1 MSTFSNALS
10 GLSANAQA
18 IDVVSGNLANLNTY
32 GYKANTVS
40 FQDLV
45 NQNLGGAS
53 GAQFG
58 GSTAARQT
66 RSFTQGSLQ
75 TTGGS
80 YDAAIQG
87 SGFFVVSNS
96 QGQTAF
102 TRTGNFKVDSSGRLL
117 TQDNEFVQGWVAQNG
132 VLNTSGSATDIALPV
147 VGLRQ
152 PTPTTSFTVSAN
164 LNANAAVGTPDA
176 TFSSPIPVVDS
187 QGTTH
192 TATIT
197 YTKTAAGSWSYD
209 VSLPS
214 ADLNSGTGTST
225 SVANGTISFDSAGRL
240 LTPAATDGPITI
252 GITGLADG
260 AADVSLKWNL
270 YDSTGTPTLTQF
282 DTASANLGSTQDG
295 SPSGQLTDLSI
306 GEGGVITAHYSNGD
320 NVAVAQLALAS
331 VLNPDSMV
339 ELGNNTY
346 GVTSA
351 TALPAVGLPGTGTRG
366 QIYGGSLETST
377 VDVAKEFTNLLTY
390 ERGYQANSKVIT
402 TEDEVLQATLAI
414 KQ

>member
-1 MSTFSNALS
+1 M
-10 GLSANAQA
+10 
-18 IDVVSGNLANLNTY
+18 
-32 GYKANTVS
+32 
-40 FQDLV
+40 
-45 NQNLGGAS
+45 
-53 GAQFG
+53 
-58 GSTAARQT
+58 
-66 RSFTQGSLQ
+66 
-75 TTGGS
+75 GGS

-87 SGFFVVSNS
+87 SGFFVVRNS
-96 QGQTAF
+96 QGQPAY

-132 VLNTSGSATDIALPV
+132 ILNTSESVTDITLPV

-152 PTPTTSFTVSAN
+152 PTATTSFTVSAN
-164 LNANAAVGTPDA
+164 LDANATVGGPDA
-176 TFSSPIPVVDS
+176 VFSSPIPVIDS

-197 YTKTAAGSWSYD
+197 YTKSAAGSWSYD

-214 ADLNSGTGTST
+214 TDLSSGTGTAT
-225 SVANGTISFDSAGRL
+225 SVANGTLTFDSSGHL
-240 LTPAATDGPITI
+240 QTPAATGGPIPI
-252 GITGLADG
+252 AITGLADG
-260 AADVSLKWNL
+260 AADITLKWNL

-306 GEGGVITAHYSNGD
+306 GEGGTITAHYSNGD

-346 GVTSA
+346 GSTSA
-351 TALPAVGLPGTGTRG
+351 TALPALGLPGTGTRG
-366 QIYGGSLETST
+366 LIYGGSLETST